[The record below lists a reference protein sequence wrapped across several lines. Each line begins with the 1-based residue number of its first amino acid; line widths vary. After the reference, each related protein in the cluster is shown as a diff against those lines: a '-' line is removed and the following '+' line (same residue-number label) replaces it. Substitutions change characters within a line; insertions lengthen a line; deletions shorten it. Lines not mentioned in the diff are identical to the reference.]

1 MTFLKMKAKS
11 FLIIILVFVLG
22 GSALAIFLK
31 SDQNEKM
38 ASSQEETG
46 FWENQEKAKLTVENV
61 EFEVEIAQ
69 SPAARTKGL
78 GGRSD
83 LCPQCGMLFI
93 FETDNYH
100 AFWMKDTLI
109 PLDIIWLD
117 KNWQVVDF
125 TAFAQP
131 QAGRPDE
138 ELPVYRPK
146 TSARYVLEL
155 PGGTVEKI
163 RGFKIGSRVE
173 LEK

>member
-1 MTFLKMKAKS
+1 MRRKKILIATLILLFIASLSAIS
-11 FLIIILVFVLG
+11 FKPKKEQSPSFSSPKEAGLPNDGEKIKLLI
-22 GSALAIFLK
+22 
-31 SDQNEKM
+31 
-38 ASSQEETG
+38 
-46 FWENQEKAKLTVENV
+46 ENV
-61 EFEVEIAQ
+61 EFEAEVVK
-69 SPAARTKGL
+69 SPAARARGL
-78 GGRSD
+78 GGRTD

-100 AFWMKDTLI
+100 AFWMKGTLI

-146 TSARYVLEL
+146 TPARYVLEL

-173 LEK
+173 LER

>member
-1 MTFLKMKAKS
+1 MKKKYL
-11 FLIIILVFVLG
+11 FITPLVLITIAVIIAVAFPRG
-22 GSALAIFLK
+22 NQPAFPPK
-31 SDQNEKM
+31 
-38 ASSQEETG
+38 EETIFFKDG
-46 FWENQEKAKLTVENV
+46 EKIKLLVENV
-61 EFEVEIAQ
+61 EFEAEVVK
-69 SPAARTKGL
+69 SPATRARGL
-78 GGRSD
+78 GGRTD

-100 AFWMKDTLI
+100 AFWMKGTLI

-146 TSARYVLEL
+146 TPARYVLEL

-163 RGFKIGSRVE
+163 REFKIGSRVE

>member
-1 MTFLKMKAKS
+1 MKRKN
-11 FLIIILVFVLG
+11 L
-22 GSALAIFLK
+22 LAIFLVFAAIAAATIIFLRN
-31 SDQNEKM
+31 QNDSVSYLTKESKPLEDGEKI
-38 ASSQEETG
+38 
-46 FWENQEKAKLTVENV
+46 KLLIENV
-61 EFEVEIAQ
+61 EFEAEVVK
-69 SPAARTKGL
+69 SLAARARGL
-78 GGRSD
+78 GGRTD

-117 KNWQVVDF
+117 KDWQVVDF

-146 TSARYVLEL
+146 TPARYVLEL

-163 RGFKIGSRVE
+163 REFKIGSRVE

>member
-1 MTFLKMKAKS
+1 MKKK
-11 FLIIILVFVLG
+11 IIIIALVFALS
-22 GSALAIFLK
+22 GSAAAIFLK
-31 SDQNEKM
+31 SGRDKKV
-38 ASSQEETG
+38 APPQEETG
-46 FWENQEKAKLTVENV
+46 FWENEEKTKLTIENV

-69 SPAARTKGL
+69 TLAERTKGL
-78 GGRSD
+78 ADRTN
-83 LCPQCGMLFI
+83 LCSQCGMLFI

-125 TAFAQP
+125 VAFAQP

-146 TSARYVLEL
+146 TPARYVLEL
-155 PGGTVEKI
+155 SGGTVEKI

>member
-1 MTFLKMKAKS
+1 MKKK
-11 FLIIILVFVLG
+11 IIIIALVFALG
-22 GSALAIFLK
+22 GSAVAIFLK
-31 SDQNEKM
+31 SGWDKKV
-38 ASSQEETG
+38 APPQEETS
-46 FWENQEKAKLTVENV
+46 FWENEEKIKLTIENV

-69 SPAARTKGL
+69 TLAERTKGL
-78 GGRSD
+78 ADRTD
-83 LCPQCGMLFI
+83 LCSQCGMLFI
-93 FETDNYH
+93 FEADNYH
-100 AFWMKDTLI
+100 AFWMKGTFI

-146 TSARYVLEL
+146 TPARYVLEL

-173 LEK
+173 LER

>member
-1 MTFLKMKAKS
+1 MKRKN
-11 FLIIILVFVLG
+11 L
-22 GSALAIFLK
+22 LAIFFVFAAIAAATIIFLRN
-31 SDQNEKM
+31 QNHSVSYLTKESKPLEDGEKI
-38 ASSQEETG
+38 
-46 FWENQEKAKLTVENV
+46 KLLVENV
-61 EFEVEIAQ
+61 EFEAEVVK
-69 SPAARTKGL
+69 SPAARAKGL
-78 GGRSD
+78 GGRTD

-93 FETDNYH
+93 FEADGNH

-125 TAFAQP
+125 VAFAQP

-146 TSARYVLEL
+146 TPARYVLEL

>member
-1 MTFLKMKAKS
+1 MKKKYL
-11 FLIIILVFVLG
+11 LITPLVLITIAAIITVAFPRG
-22 GSALAIFLK
+22 NQPAFPPK
-31 SDQNEKM
+31 
-38 ASSQEETG
+38 EETNFFKDG
-46 FWENQEKAKLTVENV
+46 EKIKLLVENV
-61 EFEVEIAQ
+61 EFESEVVKN
-69 SPAARTKGL
+69 PAARAKGL

-93 FETDNYH
+93 FEADGNH

-125 TAFAQP
+125 VAFAQP

-146 TSARYVLEL
+146 TPARYVLEL

>member
-1 MTFLKMKAKS
+1 MKRKN
-11 FLIIILVFVLG
+11 L
-22 GSALAIFLK
+22 LAIFFVFAAIAAATIIFLRN
-31 SDQNEKM
+31 QNHSVSYLTKESKPPEDGEKI
-38 ASSQEETG
+38 
-46 FWENQEKAKLTVENV
+46 KLLIENV
-61 EFEVEIAQ
+61 EFEAEVVK
-69 SPAARTKGL
+69 SPAARAKGL
-78 GGRSD
+78 GGRTD

-117 KNWQVVDF
+117 KDWQVVDF

-138 ELPVYRPK
+138 ELPIYRPK
-146 TSARYVLEL
+146 TPARYVLEL

>member
-1 MTFLKMKAKS
+1 MKKKHLLVATP
-11 FLIIILVFVLG
+11 LILLTTAAIIAAAFPK
-22 GSALAIFLK
+22 A
-31 SDQNEKM
+31 DQPAFPPE
-38 ASSQEETG
+38 EETSFFKDG
-46 FWENQEKAKLTVENV
+46 EKVKLLIENV
-61 EFEVEIAQ
+61 EFETEVAK
-69 SPAARTKGL
+69 SPATRAKGL
-78 GGRSD
+78 GGRTD

-93 FETDNYH
+93 FEADDNH

-125 TAFAQP
+125 VAFAQP

-138 ELPVYRPK
+138 ELPVYHPK
-146 TSARYVLEL
+146 TPARYVLEL

-173 LEK
+173 LER

>member
-1 MTFLKMKAKS
+1 MKKKYL
-11 FLIIILVFVLG
+11 LIIPLILITI
-22 GSALAIFLK
+22 AAIAAVAFPRGNQPAFPPK
-31 SDQNEKM
+31 
-38 ASSQEETG
+38 EETNFFKDG
-46 FWENQEKAKLTVENV
+46 EKIKLLVENV
-61 EFEVEIAQ
+61 EFESEVVKN
-69 SPAARTKGL
+69 PAARAKGL

-93 FETDNYH
+93 FEADGNH

-125 TAFAQP
+125 VAFAQP

-146 TSARYVLEL
+146 TPARYVLEL
-155 PGGTVEKI
+155 PGGTVEKNQ
-163 RGFKIGSRVE
+163 GV
-173 LEK
+173 